1 MKVKVYGFNHSPW
14 VQAVLLALHDK
25 GIKYNLL
32 QIPPSKVFNKWGVYM
47 PAVSIDD
54 EPWEIES
61 TKILV
66 KLGYKNILE
75 EEIKAAQNAWQG
87 VLHRT
92 DNPFRFFSA
101 FSRGGQSSKSFVNN
115 AISNFLLSFIA
126 FYMFTLISI
135 GKWRLKQKEP
145 KNFGDQFLYWE
156 KILRTS
162 KGDFLDGDE
171 PGTRDMVMFGM
182 IQCHASIPVPALEAM
197 LHDERLHQLRI
208 WISTMQERFREYP
221 YLYSTRFFEPKVSQ
235 IKPASSFQRI
245 VFFFGLLAMF
255 LTIPISVPL
264 VLTLMSRVEPARIK
278 SF

>member
-1 MKVKVYGFNHSPW
+1 
-14 VQAVLLALHDK
+14 
-25 GIKYNLL
+25 
-32 QIPPSKVFNKWGVYM
+32 
-47 PAVSIDD
+47 
-54 EPWEIES
+54 
-61 TKILV
+61 
-66 KLGYKNILE
+66 
-75 EEIKAAQNAWQG
+75 
-87 VLHRT
+87 
-92 DNPFRFFSA
+92 
-101 FSRGGQSSKSFVNN
+101 
-115 AISNFLLSFIA
+115 
-126 FYMFTLISI
+126 MFTLISI

-145 KNFGDQFLYWE
+145 ENYGDQFLYWE

-245 VFFFGLLAMF
+245 VFFFGLVVMF